1 MKIIYHLITQ
11 PMHSSTFYLQT
22 FPHHLNHGVR
32 KEIQRLQN
40 IYSLKSKSTSCPFT
54 LRMVET
60 TTVMYIV
67 KETGTHLLHEWVIP
81 IYFHA
86 LEENETKMWTGM
98 IKVPFYT
105 VNTTKGRKTT
115 NHSLTVS
122 LLYFSQRL
130 VLHSY
135 LCTFPR

>member
-1 MKIIYHLITQ
+1 
-11 PMHSSTFYLQT
+11 MHSSTFYLQT
-22 FPHHLNHGVR
+22 FPRQLNHGVR

-40 IYSLKSKSTSCPFT
+40 IYTLKSKSTSCPFT
-54 LRMVET
+54 LRMVES

-86 LEENETKMWTGM
+86 LEENETKMWTRM

-105 VNTTKGRKTT
+105 VNATKGRKTA
-115 NHSLTVS
+115 NHSLIVS
-122 LLYFSQRL
+122 PLNFSHQL
-130 VLHSY
+130 ILHSY
-135 LCTFPR
+135 LCTFSK